1 VSFQEQIS
9 QFLFSGLTTGSIYAL
24 VALGFCIIHN
34 ATGIVNFTQV
44 DFITLG
50 GMVMYSL
57 LRLLGFGQLAAFPL
71 AVGAVALVGALV
83 QRLTIQ
89 PSRSKEVIHLIFITI
104 GVSIVLR
111 GGIKQIWGK
120 SSMAL
125 PHISGE
131 EPLRLLGATVLP
143 QSLWILGITLAV
155 VGGLHLFFTRTLTGK
170 AMRATASNPLA
181 SNLMG
186 VEANRMVMLSFA
198 LSGTLGAVAGVL
210 IVPIT
215 TLAYDV
221 GIIIGLKGFAGAI
234 LGGYG
239 NFFGAV
245 LGGLLLGVLEALG
258 AGLVSSAYKDV
269 IAFVILLMVL
279 FVRPAGILGRGEAR
293 RV

>member
-1 VSFQEQIS
+1 MSFWEQIS
-9 QFLFSGLTTGSIYAL
+9 QFLLSGLTTGSIYAL

-57 LRLLGFGQLAAFPL
+57 LRVLGVGQLAAFPL

-83 QRLTIQ
+83 QRLAIQ

-111 GGIKQIWGK
+111 GGIKQLWGK

-125 PHISGE
+125 PHFSGE
-131 EPLRLLGATVLP
+131 EPLKVLGATILP
-143 QSLWILGITLAV
+143 QSLWILGITLV
-155 VGGLHLFFTRTLTGK
+155 VVIGLHVFFTKTLTGK

-181 SNLMG
+181 ANLMG

-239 NFFGAV
+239 SFFGAV
-245 LGGLLLGVLEALG
+245 LGGLLLGVLESLG

-269 IAFVILLMVL
+269 IAFVILLLVL
-279 FVRPAGILGRGEAR
+279 FVRPAGILGSREAR